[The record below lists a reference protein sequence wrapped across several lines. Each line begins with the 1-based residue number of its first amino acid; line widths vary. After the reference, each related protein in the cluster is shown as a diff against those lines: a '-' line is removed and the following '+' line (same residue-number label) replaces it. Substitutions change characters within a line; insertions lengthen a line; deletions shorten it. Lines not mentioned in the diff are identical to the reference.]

1 MQEKSIK
8 EIITGIYTGSQSA
21 RSTLEIF
28 LERIKTHDQAGPG
41 VNSVL
46 EINPEAIAIAENI
59 DNSRRKQPSNGED
72 ENIPALFSIPILIKD
87 NIDTADQMQTTAGS
101 LALEGNFAV
110 QDAFIV
116 RRLRK
121 AGAIIFG
128 KTNLSEWANFRSTRS
143 TRGWSS
149 RGGQTRN
156 PYALDRTPCG
166 SSSGSAAAVAANFC
180 TAAIGTETNGSI
192 LCPAANNGIVGIKP
206 TVGLISRTG
215 IIPISHSQ
223 DTAGP
228 MARTVTDAATLLGA
242 LTGTD
247 KADPITVNSSQ
258 FGHSNYLQFLQPDGL
273 RGARIGIARNFFGT
287 NPEVDAIMEQA
298 IHVMG
303 ANGAVIVDNTNI
315 EHIDQFRLPEFE
327 VLLYEFKH
335 GLNRYLGN
343 LGPEAKVHSLEEVIQ
358 FNLKNAETVMPYFG
372 QEILALAQAKGPLT
386 EEAYLAALAESQ
398 RLTRKEGLDKLLH
411 EHKLDAIAAPS
422 NAPAW
427 LIDPV
432 RGDSHSGG
440 SSSTAAVA
448 GYPGITVPAGYVHD
462 LPIGISF
469 FSTAFQEP
477 ALIRIAYSFEQAT
490 MVRKS
495 PQFAGSAAY
504 S

>member
-1 MQEKSIK
+1 
-8 EIITGIYTGSQSA
+8 
-21 RSTLEIF
+21 
-28 LERIKTHDQAGPG
+28 
-41 VNSVL
+41 
-46 EINPEAIAIAENI
+46 
-59 DNSRRKQPSNGED
+59 
-72 ENIPALFSIPILIKD
+72 
-87 NIDTADQMQTTAGS
+87 
-101 LALEGNFAV
+101 
-110 QDAFIV
+110 
-116 RRLRK
+116 
-121 AGAIIFG
+121 
-128 KTNLSEWANFRSTRS
+128 
-143 TRGWSS
+143 
-149 RGGQTRN
+149 
-156 PYALDRTPCG
+156 
-166 SSSGSAAAVAANFC
+166 
-180 TAAIGTETNGSI
+180 
-192 LCPAANNGIVGIKP
+192 
-206 TVGLISRTG
+206 
-215 IIPISHSQ
+215 
-223 DTAGP
+223 